1 MSNMGMTKAGTAET
15 KARSKYSNS
24 VNVYKLFNTFLALNI
39 YITSTWEKFENNQ
52 IVRSLKHWK
61 TRTVN
66 TKLLI

>member
-39 YITSTWEKFENNQ
+39 SNFHLREVWKQPNRQ
-52 IVRSLKHWK
+52 IPKTLKD
-61 TRTVN
+61 
-66 TKLLI
+66 